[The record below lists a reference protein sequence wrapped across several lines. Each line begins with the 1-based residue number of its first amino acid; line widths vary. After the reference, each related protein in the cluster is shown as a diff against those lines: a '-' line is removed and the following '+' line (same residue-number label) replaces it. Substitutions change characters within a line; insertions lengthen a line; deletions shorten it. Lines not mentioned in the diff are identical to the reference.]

1 MIRRPSH
8 FESNSNSEILVRCCE
23 STISLDKIESAL
35 LHDGIDDNHGFSNEW
50 IVQINGYPSDADTLA
65 FNQGYENIG
74 PIEGFDGYYLMRKTN
89 HPILVRNRSLD
100 LSRRLEAHVQVTY
113 AAQLFHKKR
122 VKRGF
127 MQSSVKKRGINMDIL
142 RIWDEE
148 RRSKLEDLPLQA
160 TFIFNDELWDHQWY
174 MQDTRSRSSLPA
186 IHLNVLPVYEMGI
199 TGNEVRVVVLDDGLE
214 WRHSDLIDN
223 YDPSISYDFNNGT
236 LGDNDPT
243 PHYPSNSYASPNSHG
258 TRCSGEISMVANND
272 KCGVGVAYNSK
283 IGGIRMLDGTVNDR
297 IEGLALKYAL
307 DKVDI
312 YTASWGPTDDGK
324 TVEGPGILAQTA
336 LKQGVEKGRRGKGS
350 IYVWA
355 AGNGGVFIPIIA
367 IVMDILRVFIQYP
380 LGVHLKEGISL
391 AYTDQKIAT
400 TDTNDTCTVS
410 HTGTSAAAPLA
421 AGVIALTLEANPNL
435 TWRDVQHLIV
445 YSSSTNGILKNKGWE
460 LNAAGYA
467 FNSRFGFGVMDAAT
481 MTKNAMKWKK
491 CVSPGLS
498 KTYLGQPGN
507 RDLAPGFPV
516 EILFNIGYERPQRVR
531 SGDDQIK
538 YLEHIQVVTTIK
550 YAVRG
555 SLEIVLR
562 SPQGTTSQLLTR
574 RENDKSDAGFKDW
587 SFMSVHFWGENPEG
601 IWELMVV
608 DRGSEIG
615 SGQIMDAKLILHGV
629 AIQPSYMKIPKK
641 YSSKV

>member
-1 MIRRPSH
+1 MRHYFFFITV
-8 FESNSNSEILVRCCE
+8 LVRCCE

-74 PIEGFDGYYLMRKTN
+74 P
-89 HPILVRNRSLD
+89 
-100 LSRRLEAHVQVTY
+100 VTY

-283 IGGIRMLDGTVNDR
+283 IGGSASQRGNFPWYGEQCSST
-297 IEGLALKYAL
+297 LAS
-307 DKVDI
+307 
-312 YTASWGPTDDGK
+312 TFSSG
-324 TVEGPGILAQTA
+324 
-336 LKQGVEKGRRGKGS
+336 
-350 IYVWA
+350 
-355 AGNGGVFIPIIA
+355 
-367 IVMDILRVFIQYP
+367 
-380 LGVHLKEGISL
+380 

-481 MTKNAMKWKK
+481 MTKNAMKWKN
-491 CVSPGLS
+491 VSPGLS

-562 SPQGTTSQLLTR
+562 SPQG
-574 RENDKSDAGFKDW
+574 KD
-587 SFMSVHFWGENPEG
+587 STLKTFS
-601 IWELMVV
+601 
-608 DRGSEIG
+608 
-615 SGQIMDAKLILHGV
+615 
-629 AIQPSYMKIPKK
+629 
-641 YSSKV
+641 